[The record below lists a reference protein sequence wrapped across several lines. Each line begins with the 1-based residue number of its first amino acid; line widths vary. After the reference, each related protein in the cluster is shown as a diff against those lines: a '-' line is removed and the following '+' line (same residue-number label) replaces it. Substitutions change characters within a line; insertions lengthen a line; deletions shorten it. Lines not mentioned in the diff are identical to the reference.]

1 MQNFFILHSLS
12 HMDVDNTS
20 HSTSQRKAV
29 TAHLVMPGEVIT
41 EDPTSMRGHGT
52 YLLDGKIVASVA
64 GIVERIG
71 KLVSVRALKSR
82 CVKFL
87 VGMLFLGLNWL
98 SFDEALLFSL
108 FWSLTPFFGC

>member
-1 MQNFFILHSLS
+1 
-12 HMDVDNTS
+12 MDVDNTS
-20 HSTSQRKAV
+20 ASTSQRKAV

-82 CVKFL
+82 CVKFEL
-87 VGMLFLGLNWL
+87 GMLFCGLKWDI
-98 SFDEALLFSL
+98 FLFSTFRL
-108 FWSLTPFFGC
+108 FLMSNDVFELLIVKVYWRDR